1 MRDKEIKCLNYILL
15 LGFQGAVA
23 FTADVV
29 VADKQKDYQADGY
42 DDEHAQ
48 RLLYAQHVD
57 RTAGYYGYHQPVG
70 VLERG
75 VEEITLLATIQETL
89 GALVAALHS
98 ALHPLYQHLALGVL
112 ATDVIVE
119 HTIEQFFAIGI
130 GDVFTVGVDD
140 ITL

>member
-29 VADKQKDYQADGY
+29 AADKQKDYQADGY

-57 RTAGYYGYHQPVG
+57 
-70 VLERG
+70 
-75 VEEITLLATIQETL
+75 
-89 GALVAALHS
+89 
-98 ALHPLYQHLALGVL
+98 
-112 ATDVIVE
+112 
-119 HTIEQFFAIGI
+119 
-130 GDVFTVGVDD
+130 
-140 ITL
+140 